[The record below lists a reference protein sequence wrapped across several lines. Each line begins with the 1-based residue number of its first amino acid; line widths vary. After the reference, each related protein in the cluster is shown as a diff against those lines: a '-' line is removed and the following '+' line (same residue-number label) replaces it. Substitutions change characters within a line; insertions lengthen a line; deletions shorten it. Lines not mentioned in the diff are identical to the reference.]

1 MLPGMNPDR
10 GSVRG
15 NPRWGAILTLVV
27 LLAGAWQAPVEQP
40 APRAAGLPSAGEID
54 SILKELSDITG
65 FRIRKQLPFALN
77 PNGPRVAQIAI
88 EVMLMDAL
96 IVSAA
101 FAGSLG
107 TAWMIQR
114 AILTVCLKAIA
125 PNRR

>member
-1 MLPGMNPDR
+1 LF
-10 GSVRG
+10 
-15 NPRWGAILTLVV
+15 ITLLNVAHASRNRNGTSI
-27 LLAGAWQAPVEQP
+27 AGE
-40 APRAAGLPSAGEID
+40 AAGV
-54 SILKELSDITG
+54 T
-65 FRIRKQLPFALN
+65 
-77 PNGPRVAQIAI
+77 
-88 EVMLMDAL
+88 LMDAL